1 MQPARDMQPGS
12 ECKDMPLPST
22 YSSTDMPY
30 SIALM
35 TIVEL
40 VSKKAMNDRS
50 MSASDQDALW
60 GPRRN
65 CPNDWKPEDPG
76 KKPQDDA
83 KGAQDLAEL
92 SYRARPLNG
101 AWATAPYLHNGSVPS
116 LWWMLKP
123 AAERP
128 KQFCM
133 GFRDFDPQQ
142 VGFRVE
148 ANETPKCKDG
158 ETLFSTTNPDGSPLH
173 GNSNLGHSLEAKP
186 GEGAHDHKNGVIGRL
201 LSDEERL
208 NLIEYLKTL

>member
-1 MQPARDMQPGS
+1 
-12 ECKDMPLPST
+12 
-22 YSSTDMPY
+22 
-30 SIALM
+30 
-35 TIVEL
+35 V
-40 VSKKAMNDRS
+40 
-50 MSASDQDALW
+50 W

-65 CPNDWKPEDPG
+65 CPNDWKETEYPAKNAQADA
-76 KKPQDDA
+76 KKPQDD
-83 KGAQDLAEL
+83 ENL

-101 AWATAPYLHNGSVPS
+101 VWATAPYLHNGSVPS
-116 LWWMLKP
+116 LWWMLMP
-123 AAERP
+123 QAQRP

-148 ANETPKCKDG
+148 ANETPSCKSG
-158 ETLFSTTNPDGSPLH
+158 ETLFSATNPDGSPLH